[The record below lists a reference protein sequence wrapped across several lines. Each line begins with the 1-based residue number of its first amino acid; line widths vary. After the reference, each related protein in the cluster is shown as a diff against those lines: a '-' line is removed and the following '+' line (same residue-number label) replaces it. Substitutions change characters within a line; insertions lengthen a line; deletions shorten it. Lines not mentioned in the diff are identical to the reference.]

1 MNKLFQRLTM
11 LLALLMMLSCNNQ
24 NRHSDSETHSF
35 TGEAGEIKLV
45 VLNPGHF
52 HASLLQKFPQPQV
65 NDTVYVYAPKGE
77 ELEQYLASI
86 DAYNTRADNPTNW
99 AQVVYEGEDYLEK
112 MINDKSG
119 NVVILA
125 GNNRKKTEYIHEA
138 IDAGFNVLS
147 DKPMV
152 INRGNYFLLSD
163 AFDNAE
169 ENDLYLYDVM
179 TERYEIVNSLTRELA
194 NNSELFGELQ
204 EGTPEDPAIVMQNVH
219 HFYKEVSGVPLV
231 RPVWFY
237 DVEQQGEGMADV
249 GVHLV
254 DLVQWQNFPDEVIDY
269 ENDLEITSVSHW
281 PTNLTLEQFT
291 RSTKLDAFP
300 EFLQKYV
307 NDSVLEV
314 YANGTI
320 NYRLNGVNVSVT
332 ALWDYEAAEGSG
344 DAYNGH
350 IKGSNATIEI
360 VQDET
365 TDFIKQLFIKKDSSV
380 DEEEFD
386 ANIAKAVNDLQKTYP
401 FLSVE
406 KVSEGRYQIIAP
418 VEFRKGHEDYFGM
431 VAEKYFGFLV
441 NRDMPDWEIENMKAK
456 YYLTTSALERVK
468 NQE

>member
-1 MNKLFQRLTM
+1 MNKLFQRLTL
-11 LLALLMMLSCNNQ
+11 LLALFMMLSCNNQ
-24 NRHSDSETHSF
+24 NRNSDSETHSF
-35 TGEAGEIKLV
+35 IGDAGEIKLV

-194 NNSELFGELQ
+194 NNRE
-204 EGTPEDPAIVMQNVH
+204 
-219 HFYKEVSGVPLV
+219 
-231 RPVWFY
+231 
-237 DVEQQGEGMADV
+237 
-249 GVHLV
+249 
-254 DLVQWQNFPDEVIDY
+254 
-269 ENDLEITSVSHW
+269 
-281 PTNLTLEQFT
+281 
-291 RSTKLDAFP
+291 
-300 EFLQKYV
+300 
-307 NDSVLEV
+307 
-314 YANGTI
+314 
-320 NYRLNGVNVSVT
+320 
-332 ALWDYEAAEGSG
+332 
-344 DAYNGH
+344 
-350 IKGSNATIEI
+350 
-360 VQDET
+360 
-365 TDFIKQLFIKKDSSV
+365 
-380 DEEEFD
+380 
-386 ANIAKAVNDLQKTYP
+386 
-401 FLSVE
+401 
-406 KVSEGRYQIIAP
+406 
-418 VEFRKGHEDYFGM
+418 
-431 VAEKYFGFLV
+431 
-441 NRDMPDWEIENMKAK
+441 
-456 YYLTTSALERVK
+456 
-468 NQE
+468 

>member
-1 MNKLFQRLTM
+1 MNKLFQRLTL
-11 LLALLMMLSCNNQ
+11 LLALFMMLSCNNQ
-24 NRHSDSETHSF
+24 NRNSDSETHSF
-35 TGEAGEIKLV
+35 IGDAGEIKLV

-65 NDTVYVYAPKGE
+65 NDTVYVYAPAGE

-86 DAYNTRADNPTNW
+86 DAYNRRADNPTNW
-99 AQVVYEGEDYLEK
+99 AQVVYEGQDYLEK

-125 GNNRKKTEYIHEA
+125 GNNRKKTEYIYEA
-138 IDAGFNVLS
+138 INAGFNVLS

-152 INRGNYFLLSD
+152 INRANYFLLSD
-163 AFDNAE
+163 AFDKAE

-269 ENDLEITSVSHW
+269 DNDLEITSVSHW
-281 PTNLTLEQFT
+281 PTTLTLDQFT

-300 EFLQKYV
+300 DFLRKYV

-320 NYRLNGVNVSVT
+320 NYKLNGINVSVT
-332 ALWDYEAAEGSG
+332 ALWNYEAAEGSG

-365 TDFIKQLFIKKDSSV
+365 TDFIKQLFVKKVSSV
-380 DEEEFD
+380 DEEIFD
-386 ANIAKAVNDLQKTYP
+386 ENISKAVNDLQETYP
-401 FLSVE
+401 FLSAE
-406 KVSEGRYQIIAP
+406 KVSDGIYQIVAP

-441 NRDMPDWEIENMKAK
+441 NRDMPNWEIENMKAK
-456 YYLTTSALERVK
+456 YYLTTSALESVK
-468 NQE
+468 NQN